1 MAVGWA
7 SQESSPDREVVRSVV
22 AHVPY
27 PEKFEVTTV
36 HPEDFITSQAKDSDL
51 SDLCP
56 SIQVPK
62 PASLSK
68 FPDQANK
75 TKLCK

>member
-1 MAVGWA
+1 MVG
-7 SQESSPDREVVRSVV
+7 RVV

-27 PEKFEVTTV
+27 TDNFEASPVRT
-36 HPEDFITSQAKDSDL
+36 EDIISSRVDDSDL

-62 PASLSK
+62 LVALLEVL
-68 FPDQANK
+68 DQVNK